1 MKFKSAFIL
10 TNIHIIIKVTAGI
23 IMNKVIS
30 VYLGPSG
37 LALLGQFQNT
47 TGLITSIGHGSIQTG
62 LVKYISSEKNN
73 ENNFRKIISTS
84 LGIILGLTLIVSIVT
99 FIFSENLSQFVFFS
113 KDYNFIFYLFSFSI
127 LFYSLNIYL
136 LSITNGFEKIK
147 LFTTINILLSL
158 VTLITASILTI
169 YFKLSGALISIVL
182 SQFIVFIISFFL
194 IKNKFKINLFDFPS
208 IKNNFDKVVS
218 GKLFKFSIATFSSGA
233 IVALTM
239 IIIRNIII
247 NEISIQSAGVW
258 ESGWKILVYF
268 NMIFAVPFSIYY
280 FPKFSKSINI
290 FEIKLMLF
298 DSLKLTLPLMIL
310 LSLIIIL
317 LKDYIIT
324 ILFSDDFLSLGQFLN
339 YIIIAEIFRIIG
351 IFIQNTYL
359 SQTKVFTTIFFQLLF
374 FGTFILFSYN
384 SIENFGLIGV
394 GISYLISSVVF
405 LISYLIYFYFRNPL
419 KSFKINFNE

>member
-10 TNIHIIIKVTAGI
+10 TNIHIIIKVIAGV

-73 ENNFRKIISTS
+73 ENSFRKIISTS
-84 LGIILGLTLIVSIVT
+84 LFVILGLTLIVSIVT

-113 KDYNFIFYLFSFSI
+113 KEYNFIFSLFSFSI

-136 LSITNGFEKIK
+136 LSITNGLEKIK

-194 IKNKFKINLFDFPS
+194 IKNK
-208 IKNNFDKVVS
+208 
-218 GKLFKFSIATFSSGA
+218 
-233 IVALTM
+233 
-239 IIIRNIII
+239 
-247 NEISIQSAGVW
+247 
-258 ESGWKILVYF
+258 
-268 NMIFAVPFSIYY
+268 
-280 FPKFSKSINI
+280 
-290 FEIKLMLF
+290 
-298 DSLKLTLPLMIL
+298 
-310 LSLIIIL
+310 
-317 LKDYIIT
+317 
-324 ILFSDDFLSLGQFLN
+324 
-339 YIIIAEIFRIIG
+339 
-351 IFIQNTYL
+351 
-359 SQTKVFTTIFFQLLF
+359 
-374 FGTFILFSYN
+374 
-384 SIENFGLIGV
+384 
-394 GISYLISSVVF
+394 
-405 LISYLIYFYFRNPL
+405 
-419 KSFKINFNE
+419 